1 MLAAV
6 TTLIYMVLAPSEQQ
20 WRFVLLS
27 DRAGY
32 VVGTHVVVDGGRS
45 TCVSAGTI
53 GVSTTTASHGV
64 SA

>member
-1 MLAAV
+1 V
-6 TTLIYMVLAPSEQQ
+6 V
-20 WRFVLLS
+20 FLLS

-53 GVSTTTASHGV
+53 GVSATPAPQGV